1 MIALASR
8 WRVAE
13 TPAAERVAALTKA
26 LRLPPVLARLL
37 VQRGFEAPDDARA
50 FLKPSLETLS
60 DPFALR
66 DMDIAVRLVHDAVR
80 AGQAILVHGDYDV
93 DGQCGTTLLTRVLR
107 AAGATAVP
115 FVPHR
120 MRDGYDFGPAGI
132 AAARAAKAGLIITCD
147 CGVTALDA
155 VGDARAAG
163 FKVIVTDHHL
173 PRELPP
179 ADAVLNPQRP
189 DCDSPS
195 KVLCGTGVAFKLAQA
210 LVAELG
216 LPRNLPFHL
225 LDLVALATVADIVPL
240 TGENRTL
247 VRFGLKLLQD
257 SRWPGVRA
265 LVESAGFRGKVV
277 RSGHVGYVI
286 APRLNAAGRVGEA
299 MDGVRLLL
307 SDDHAEARGL
317 AARLESLNH
326 ERQAL
331 DQQFLD
337 EAAETVETTANLDQ
351 DYGLVLA
358 KEGWHPG
365 VIGIVASRIVERYA
379 RPAILLAIEGR
390 EARGSGRSIPGF
402 NLHGAL
408 ARCAELLTK
417 FGGHKMA
424 AGLTLPTGRI
434 AEFREAFNAVAREE
448 LTPEDLIPTQYV
460 DQVVSLGELDLDLE
474 RLLRRLEPY
483 GSGNPTPVF
492 GTSAVTVRDP
502 RVIKEKHLKFRL
514 ADESGRLEAI
524 GFDWA
529 DRVDPAWWEAPVDVA
544 FRLEQNQWGGAPDL
558 QARIVQIK
566 PAA

>member
-8 WRVAE
+8 WRVAAPPDANE
-13 TPAAERVAALTKA
+13 VAALTGGLK
-26 LRLPPVLARLL
+26 LPPVLARLL
-37 VQRGFEAPDDARA
+37 VQRGFGAPEDARA
-50 FLKPSLETLS
+50 FLRPSLETLS
-60 DPFALR
+60 DPFAMR
-66 DMDIAVRLVHDAVR
+66 DMDVAVRLVGETIG

-132 AAARAAKAGLIITCD
+132 AAAREARAGLIITCD
-147 CGVTALDA
+147 CGVTAMDA
-155 VGDARAAG
+155 VADARAAG

-179 ADAVLNPQRP
+179 ADAVLNPQRA
-189 DCDSPS
+189 DDDSQN
-195 KVLCGTGVAFKLAQA
+195 KGLCGTGVAFKLAQG
-210 LVAELG
+210 LVIELG
-216 LPRNLPFHL
+216 LPRNLPLHL

-247 VRFGLKLLQD
+247 VRFGLKLLGD

-265 LVESAGFRGKVV
+265 LVESAGLRGKVV
-277 RSGHVGYVI
+277 RSGHVGFVL

-307 SDDHAEARGL
+307 SDDDAEARRL

-326 ERQAL
+326 ERQAM
-331 DQQFLD
+331 DQQILD
-337 EAAETVETTANLDQ
+337 EAAEVVDTTADLDR

-358 KEGWHPG
+358 REGWHPG

-390 EARGSGRSIPGF
+390 DARGSGRSISRF
-402 NLHGAL
+402 NLHDAL
-408 ARCAELLTK
+408 SRCSGMLTR
-417 FGGHKMA
+417 FGGHRMA
-424 AGLTLPTGRI
+424 AGLSLPADRI
-434 AEFREAFNAVAREE
+434 DEFREAFNAVAREE
-448 LTPEDLIPTQYV
+448 LTPDDLIPTQHV

-483 GSGNPTPVF
+483 GPGNPTPVF
-492 GTSAVTVRDP
+492 GTAAVTVRDP
-502 RVIKEKHLKFRL
+502 RIIKEKHVKFRL
-514 ADESGRLEAI
+514 SDDTGRLDAI

-529 DRVDPAWWEAPVDVA
+529 DRVDPAWWESPVDVA
-544 FRLEQNQWGGAPDL
+544 FRLEQNDWGGAPGL
-558 QARIVQIK
+558 QARIVQVK
-566 PAA
+566 PAG

>member
-8 WRVAE
+8 WRVA
-13 TPAAERVAALTKA
+13 AAPDGDRVAALTGA
-26 LRLPPVLARLL
+26 LRIPTVLARLL
-37 VQRGFEAPDDARA
+37 VQRGFEAPEAARE
-50 FLKPSLETLS
+50 FLKPALETLS
-60 DPFALR
+60 DPFSLK
-66 DMDIAVRLVHDAVR
+66 DMDVAVRLVREAVS

-132 AAARAAKAGLIITCD
+132 AAAREARAGLIITCD
-147 CGVTALDA
+147 CGVSAFDA
-155 VGDARAAG
+155 VSDARAAG

-179 ADAVLNPQRP
+179 ANAVLNPQRA
-189 DCDSPS
+189 DCESPS
-195 KVLCGTGVAFKLAQA
+195 KGLCGTGVAFKLAQA
-210 LVAELG
+210 LVGELG

-247 VRFGLKLLQD
+247 VKFGLKLLTE

-265 LVESAGFRGKVV
+265 LVESAGLKTKTI
-277 RSGHVGYVI
+277 RSGQVGFVL

-307 SDDHAEARGL
+307 SDDPGEARML
-317 AARLESLNH
+317 ATRLETLNE

-331 DQQFLD
+331 DQRFLD
-337 EAAETVETTANLDQ
+337 EAAEMVETTADLDR

-358 KEGWHPG
+358 REGWHPG
-365 VIGIVASRIVERYA
+365 VIGIVASRIVERYS
-379 RPAILLAIEGR
+379 RPAILLALEGR
-390 EARGSGRSIPGF
+390 DARGSGRSIPGF

-408 ARCAELLTK
+408 ARCADLLTK

-424 AGLTLPTGRI
+424 AGLTLPVDRI
-434 AEFREAFNAVAREE
+434 DEFRSAFNAVAREE
-448 LTPEDLIPTQYV
+448 LTPDDLVPTQFV
-460 DQVVSLGELDLDLE
+460 DQVVSVGELDLDLE

-483 GSGNPTPVF
+483 GMGNPTPVF
-492 GTSAVTVRDP
+492 GVPGVTVQDP
-502 RVIKEKHLKFRL
+502 RIIKEKHLKFRL
-514 ADESGRLEAI
+514 SDDTGRLDAI

-529 DRVDPAWWEAPVDVA
+529 DRVDPGWWDAPVDVA
-544 FRLEQNQWGGAPDL
+544 FRLEQNDWRGSPDL
-558 QARIVQIK
+558 QARIVQVK
-566 PAA
+566 PAG

>member
-13 TPAAERVAALTKA
+13 APDAGRVAALTA
-26 LRLPPVLARLL
+26 SLRLPLVLARLL
-37 VQRGFEAPDDARA
+37 VQRGFDAPEAARA

-60 DPFALR
+60 DPFSLR
-66 DMDIAVRLVHDAVR
+66 DMDVAVRLVREAVG

-107 AAGATAVP
+107 AAGAKAVP

-132 AAARAAKAGLIITCD
+132 AAAREAKAGLIITCD
-147 CGVTALDA
+147 CGVSAFDA
-155 VGDARAAG
+155 VSDARAAG
-163 FKVIVTDHHL
+163 FKIIVTDHHL

-179 ADAVLNPQRP
+179 ADAVLNPQRA

-195 KVLCGTGVAFKLAQA
+195 KGLCGTGVAFKLAQA
-210 LVAELG
+210 LVDDLG

-247 VRFGLKLLQD
+247 VRFGLKLLGA

-265 LVESAGFRGKVV
+265 LVESAGLKTRVI
-277 RSGHVGYVI
+277 RSGQVGFVL

-307 SDDHAEARGL
+307 SDDDAEARLL
-317 AARLESLNH
+317 AARLESLNQ
-326 ERQAL
+326 ERQAMDQRIL
-331 DQQFLD
+331 DQ
-337 EAAETVETTANLDQ
+337 AAEMVETTADLDR

-358 KEGWHPG
+358 QEGWHPG

-379 RPAILLAIEGR
+379 RPAILLALEGG

-408 ARCAELLTK
+408 SRCADLLTK

-424 AGLTLPTGRI
+424 AGLTLPADRVDD
-434 AEFREAFNAVAREE
+434 FRDAFNAVAREE
-448 LTPEDLIPTQYV
+448 LTPDDLVPTQHV
-460 DQVVSLGELDLDLE
+460 DQVVSLGELNLDLE

-483 GSGNPTPVF
+483 GPGNPTPVF
-492 GTSAVTVRDP
+492 GVPGVTVRDP
-502 RVIKEKHLKFRL
+502 RIIKEKHVKFRMS
-514 ADESGRLEAI
+514 DDTGRLDAI

-529 DRVDPAWWEAPVDVA
+529 DRIDPGWWQAPVDVA
-544 FRLEQNQWGGAPDL
+544 FRLEQNDWRGSPDL
-558 QARIVQIK
+558 QARIVQVK
-566 PAA
+566 PAG

>member
-8 WRVAE
+8 WRVADVP
-13 TPAAERVAALTKA
+13 TPDRVAALATT
-26 LRLPPVLARLL
+26 LRIPPVLARLL
-37 VQRGFEAPDDARA
+37 VQRGFSAPDAAKA

-60 DPFALR
+60 DPFLLK
-66 DMDIAVRLVHDAVR
+66 DMDVAVSLVRQAVR
-80 AGQAILVHGDYDV
+80 ANQAILVHGDYDV

-107 AAGATAVP
+107 AAGAVAVP

-132 AAARAAKAGLIITCD
+132 AAAREAKAGLIITCD
-147 CGVTALDA
+147 CGVTAMDA

-189 DCDSPS
+189 DDQSPG
-195 KVLCGTGVAFKLAQA
+195 KGLCGTGVAFKLAQA
-210 LVAELG
+210 LVGELG

-225 LDLVALATVADIVPL
+225 LDLVALATIADIVPL

-247 VRFGLKLLQD
+247 VRFGLKLLAD

-265 LVESAGFRGKVV
+265 LGESAGFRGRVI
-277 RSGHVGYVI
+277 RSGHVGFVL

-307 SDDHAEARGL
+307 SDDDAEARRL
-317 AARLESLNH
+317 AARLESLNQ
-326 ERQAL
+326 ERQAM
-331 DQQFLD
+331 DQKILD
-337 EAAETVETTANLDQ
+337 EAVEAVETTADLDR

-358 KEGWHPG
+358 QEGWHPG

-379 RPAILLAIEGR
+379 RPAILLAIEGP
-390 EARGSGRSIPGF
+390 EARGSGRSISRF
-402 NLHGAL
+402 NLHDAL
-408 ARCAELLTK
+408 SRSSALLTRY
-417 FGGHKMA
+417 GGHRMA
-424 AGLTLPTGRI
+424 AGLSLPTDRI
-434 AEFREAFNAVAREE
+434 GEFRAEFNAVAHEE
-448 LTPEDLIPTQYV
+448 LTPDDLIPTQHV
-460 DQVVSLGELDLDLE
+460 DQVVSLGDLDLDLE

-483 GSGNPTPVF
+483 GPGNPTPVF
-492 GTSAVTVRDP
+492 GTAAVTVHDP
-502 RVIKEKHLKFRL
+502 RLINEKHLKFRL
-514 ADESGRLEAI
+514 ADDTGRLEAI

-529 DRVDPAWWEAPVDVA
+529 DRVDPVWWDAPVDVA
-544 FRLEQNQWGGAPDL
+544 FRLEQNDWRGAPDL
-558 QARIVQIK
+558 QARVVQIK
-566 PAA
+566 PAG